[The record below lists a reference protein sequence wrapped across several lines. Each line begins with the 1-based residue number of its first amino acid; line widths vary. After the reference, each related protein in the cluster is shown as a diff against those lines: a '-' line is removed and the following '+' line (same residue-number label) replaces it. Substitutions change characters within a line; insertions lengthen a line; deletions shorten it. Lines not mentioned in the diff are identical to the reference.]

1 MNPND
6 KKMIGVI
13 GGMGPQAGIDLLQK
27 ILNQTKASSD
37 KEHLSINMISIP
49 HTITDRTE
57 YLTGKVDINP
67 AEPISEVICT
77 LYNQGATVIGMPCN
91 TAHAKPIFDEIIERI
106 PKEVKLVH
114 MINEAADYIKKQF
127 PSVIKVGIL
136 STTGTY
142 ISNVYPDCLSQH
154 GLNGIQ
160 VSEKIQENHISP
172 AIYSKNY
179 GIKAQSNPVTRQ
191 AKKDLLLGIEYLVT
205 ERVEAIILGCTEIP
219 LALREDQI
227 KGVPLI
233 DATKVLAR
241 DLILEISQ
249 EKLIEENG

>member
-1 MNPND
+1 
-6 KKMIGVI
+6 
-13 GGMGPQAGIDLLQK
+13 
-27 ILNQTKASSD
+27 
-37 KEHLSINMISIP
+37 
-49 HTITDRTE
+49 
-57 YLTGKVDINP
+57 
-67 AEPISEVICT
+67 
-77 LYNQGATVIGMPCN
+77 
-91 TAHAKPIFDEIIERI
+91 
-106 PKEVKLVH
+106 
-114 MINEAADYIKKQF
+114 
-127 PSVIKVGIL
+127 L

-219 LALREDQI
+219 LALRDDQI

-241 DLILEISQ
+241 ALILEISH